1 MKLLNLK
8 IQSRFRSLQEG
19 FTVSFHKLTDTTM
32 DEFHPFCFAGLNGSG
47 KSNVLEVLSSIF
59 YHLECCAVKFLPKEF
74 RTRFKKENC
83 DPAAFEIEYLIVPK
97 PATQRTKNYKIG
109 DLVKVKI
116 IKNAGEVP
124 KMSVIEDWQN
134 EINENSFSEIDL
146 PAKRYLPDLII
157 GYSSGENE
165 ILSLPFFKTRFIHYD
180 EYSEYTANN
189 YKNYKEPES
198 GLVYVDYSLSQAVLL
213 ANFLMQKE
221 DVLTPIKKQLEI
233 ADVREFRLVFYH
245 RNINGKPILE
255 LMSKT
260 IDKLK
265 RCATSWYYD
274 RQKGITY
281 IDYLVTPHIK
291 EAFRS
296 NFNNNPFELF
306 RAFQILLTLNLYYVE
321 ENAKGLKSTIYT
333 SDSLYIEEKLLQPT
347 TEDHVFYFNNFYIK
361 SHKSEKPI
369 LLKSLSD
376 GEHQFLHTMGICL
389 MLSGR
394 SSLLLLDEP
403 ETHFNPD
410 WRSKFI
416 FTLKECLNAAKANN
430 LMQEILVT
438 SHSPFIIS
446 DCRKEKVKWFNKTSA
461 VTQIIPLDFETYGAS
476 VDYIHK
482 RLFNNSLIPKGAFS
496 ELEKLISTGTLDELR
511 RGIEEF
517 GESSQKQFLF
527 RKIFEKTNPKK

>member
-1 MKLLNLK
+1 MRLLNLK
-8 IQSRFRSLQEG
+8 INSRFRSLQEG
-19 FTVSFHKLTDTTM
+19 FSVSFHNPSDTAM

-47 KSNVLEVLSSIF
+47 KSNVLEVLASIF
-59 YHLECCAVKFLPKEF
+59 YHLECCAVRFLPKEF
-74 RTRFKKENC
+74 RAKFKRENC
-83 DPAAFEIEYLIVPK
+83 DPDAFEIEYLIIPRQANKKVRDLK
-97 PATQRTKNYKIG
+97 MDR
-109 DLVKVKI
+109 LVKVKI
-116 IKNAGEVP
+116 IKEAGQIP
-124 KMSVIEDWQN
+124 KMSIIEDWQN
-134 EINENSFSEIDL
+134 GIEEHPFVEIDQ
-146 PAKRYLPDLII
+146 PAKRYLPDLIV

-180 EYSEYTANN
+180 EYSEYVYKN

-213 ANFLMQKE
+213 ANFLMQKD

-233 ADVREFRLVFYH
+233 TDIKEFRLVFHH
-245 RNINGKPILE
+245 RNINGNPILK
-255 LMSKT
+255 LMDKT
-260 IDKLK
+260 IDKFK
-265 RCATSWYYD
+265 RCSTSWYHD
-274 RQKGITY
+274 KQKGITY
-281 IDYLVTPHIK
+281 IDYFVTSHTK

-321 ENAKGLKSTIYT
+321 ENAKGLKSIIYT
-333 SDSLYIEEKLLQPT
+333 SDSLYIEEKVLQPT
-347 TEDHVFYFNNFYIK
+347 TEDHVFYFNNFYIG
-361 SHKSEKPI
+361 STKSEKPI

-389 MLSGR
+389 MLKDR

-416 FTLKECLNAAKANN
+416 FTLKECLSVAKTNN
-430 LMQEILVT
+430 LMQEILIT

-446 DCRKEKVKWFNKTSA
+446 DCKKEKVKWFHKEKG
-461 VTQIIPLDFETYGAS
+461 VTQIIPLDFETFGAS
-476 VDYIHK
+476 VEYIHK
-482 RLFNNSLIPKGAFS
+482 RLFKNNLIPKGAFS
-496 ELEKLISTGTLDELR
+496 KLENLINNGSLEELR

-517 GESSQKQFLF
+517 GESSQKQFIF
-527 RKIFEKTNPKK
+527 RKIFEKTHPQK